1 MNEIGQ
7 VSIASRMANLST
19 GFCTEAVKQFSQRL
33 QASNVLITPDAEVT
47 GPDAT
52 ISVDSHRFG
61 KNQPRLT

>member
-1 MNEIGQ
+1 M
-7 VSIASRMANLST
+7 
-19 GFCTEAVKQFSQRL
+19 KQFSQRL

-61 KNQPRLT
+61 KKQPRLTYCASTIITSVPISD

>member
-1 MNEIGQ
+1 
-7 VSIASRMANLST
+7 MANLST